1 MNWDRNVLLGHTKM
15 IRVLRKTSA
24 SHVHLRSCHI
34 GQFTYMSMVSIAGSC
49 LESSA
54 HVTNFCIDG
63 FETLSCTL
71 SYVKEKIK
79 CMVCDI
85 GVIVSLYMTLGCE
98 LVVLHTIPSMLGKVS
113 VHA

>member
-1 MNWDRNVLLGHTKM
+1 
-15 IRVLRKTSA
+15 
-24 SHVHLRSCHI
+24 
-34 GQFTYMSMVSIAGSC
+34 MSMVRIAGSC

-79 CMVCDI
+79 SIICDI
-85 GVIVSLYMTLGCE
+85 GVIVSFYMTLGRE
-98 LVVLHTIPSMLGKVS
+98 LVVLHTIPPMHGKVL
-113 VHA
+113 VLAWR